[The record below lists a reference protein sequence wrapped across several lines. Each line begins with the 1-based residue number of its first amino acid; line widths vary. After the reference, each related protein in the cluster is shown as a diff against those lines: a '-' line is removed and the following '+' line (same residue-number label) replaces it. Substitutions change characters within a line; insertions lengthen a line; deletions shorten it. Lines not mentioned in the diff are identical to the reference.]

1 MLLLL
6 GWSWLL
12 SSFVLHMCAVQSYL
26 YPITRNKNLKLEK
39 HHNTSNTSPGNSC
52 ARSHSKITCFAIYW
66 KLKSAS
72 WNIAYIVKIIYF
84 LICCTV
90 HLSKYTK
97 PTLLFRNTVKS
108 DLAHALNFSTAVNL
122 SIFFFSFQFYIG
134 FNDPSFLSKESQ
146 QLYEIWWFATTLI
159 LIRLELGISMTFRF
173 GCQGTPSHWL
183 HSTLLQSS

>member
-1 MLLLL
+1 MHTCV
-6 GWSWLL
+6 
-12 SSFVLHMCAVQSYL
+12 VLNYL
-26 YPITRNKNLKLEK
+26 YPFTRNIYLKYLKYKQHITRQLM
-39 HHNTSNTSPGNSC
+39 
-52 ARSHSKITCFAIYW
+52 RSLAFKDHFAIYW

-122 SIFFFSFQFYIG
+122 S
-134 FNDPSFLSKESQ
+134 SFLFFPFNFISVSTILHFFLNNPNNCMKYDDLQ
-146 QLYEIWWFATTLI
+146 QLWSW
-159 LIRLELGISMTFRF
+159 
-173 GCQGTPSHWL
+173 
-183 HSTLLQSS
+183 